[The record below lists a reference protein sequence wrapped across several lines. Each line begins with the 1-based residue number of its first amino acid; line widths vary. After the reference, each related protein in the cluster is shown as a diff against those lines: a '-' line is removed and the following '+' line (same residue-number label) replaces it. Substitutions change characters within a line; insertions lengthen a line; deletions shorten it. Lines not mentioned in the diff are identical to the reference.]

1 MKKLCPN
8 LDREDGLET
17 VLEVPIPDEIFTIKS
32 GTTRAWQN
40 MKSWMKPNV
49 VESRSSSSS
58 SLSLFGDRNTD
69 IQLLLGVVGAP
80 LVPFPITSE
89 YQPIITRTVKGHN
102 IVSNLLPY
110 KKIKFQYLKL
120 TQNFHQKKKVVTQK
134 FSDCD
139 TCHFFTN
146 FLSKIVFYF
155 KIFF

>member
-120 TQNFHQKKKVVTQK
+120 TQNFHQKKK
-134 FSDCD
+134 SCD
-139 TCHFFTN
+139 T
-146 FLSKIVFYF
+146 
-155 KIFF
+155 KIFRLRHMSFFHKFFK